1 MKPMPRYIRHSIPRP
16 PYERELANS
25 TARRNTWSPS
35 AHDLARVEQFG
46 EVATRHLLVV
56 ETKGS
61 MTLGDSL
68 TIRRELFDDK
78 VRTTANL
85 FGRSGSGALFYR
97 NVPSGQPRNDND
109 PVELTEEGKRIAGLW
124 RQRQRQLDA

>member
-1 MKPMPRYIRHSIPRP
+1 MTS
-16 PYERELANS
+16 L
-25 TARRNTWSPS
+25 
-35 AHDLARVEQFG
+35 VEQFG
-46 EVATRHLLVV
+46 EVAARHLLVV

-68 TIRRELFDDK
+68 TIRRELFGDK

-97 NVPSGQPRNDND
+97 NVPSGQPRNDNG
-109 PVELTEEGKRIAGLW
+109 PVELTEEGKRIAGFW